1 MRYVSENTTWLPENK
16 NENKKTKKT
25 VMDFI
30 FLLFYILS
38 LSFYRVLQINVFKK

>member
-1 MRYVSENTTWLPENK
+1 MCLKIPFDYLRIKTKT
-16 NENKKTKKT
+16 KKPKKT